1 MFVVVCYDIADER
14 RLRRV
19 AREAENFGTRVQKS
33 VFECHVDVAHLAEM
47 QQRIARLIDPLAD
60 EVRYYRLCPK
70 DVEVIVFDGPG
81 EVTTD
86 WEYGIV

>member
-33 VFECHVDVAHLAEM
+33 VFECHVDGAQLAEM
-47 QQRIARLIDPLAD
+47 QQRIAQLIDPLGD
-60 EVRYYRLCPK
+60 QVRYYRLCPK
-70 DVEVIVFDGPG
+70 DVEVIVVDGPG
-81 EVTTD
+81 AVTTD
-86 WEYGIV
+86 WEYEIV